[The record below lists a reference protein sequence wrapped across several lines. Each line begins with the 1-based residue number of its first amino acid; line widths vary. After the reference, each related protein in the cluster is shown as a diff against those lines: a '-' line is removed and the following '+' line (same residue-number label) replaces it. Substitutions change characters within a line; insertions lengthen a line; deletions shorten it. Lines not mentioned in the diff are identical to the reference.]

1 MEPSCGPRSIAFG
14 SQALFTNRASSLDSQ
29 KANREAL
36 PASAAYE
43 DKERIPPQW
52 SKVRIVVPI
61 VTGSR
66 ASKGKGAAAE
76 ATGSRA
82 NEGEGA
88 AAEG

>member
-1 MEPSCGPRSIAFG
+1 MESSCGPRSIASG

-36 PASAAYE
+36 PASTAYE

-52 SKVRIVVPI
+52 SKVRIVV
-61 VTGSR
+61 TGSR
-66 ASKGKGAAAE
+66 ANKGKGAAAE